1 MKENEQ
7 KELIKETKEV
17 LNDESLDDAAG
28 GVQAGLITKGGS
40 GEFGPKHE
48 KKEKPKQRTWL

>member
-7 KELIKETKEV
+7 KELKKEPQEV
-17 LNDESLDDAAG
+17 LSDESLEDAAG

-40 GEFGPKHE
+40 GEFGPK
-48 KKEKPKQRTWL
+48 KPEKPERKQRTWL